1 METFR
6 PLLATIEDF
15 CRHKGREEAGW
26 AESVRE
32 KIRGAKTGSFTE
44 ETGYVTQHQ
53 TLSV

>member
-32 KIRGAKTGSFTE
+32 KTGSFTE
-44 ETGYVTQHQ
+44 ETGYVT
-53 TLSV
+53 